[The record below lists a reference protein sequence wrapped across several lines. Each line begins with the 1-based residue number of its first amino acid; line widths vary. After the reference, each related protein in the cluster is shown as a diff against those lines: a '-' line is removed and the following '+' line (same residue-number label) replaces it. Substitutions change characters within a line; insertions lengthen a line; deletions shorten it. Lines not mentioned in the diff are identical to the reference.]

1 MKVVVTARNF
11 STDDKTALQIL
22 QDAGF
27 EVEDHSKEDIG
38 SGTNEEYIRS
48 LVLDAYAVICGPE
61 KVSNKAIAESK
72 NLKIVSRRG
81 IGYDSIDIDFCKKNG
96 IAVARALGTVEGSVA
111 ESVMAYILYF
121 ARRIDLQ
128 SESMNKGEWK
138 RIMTP
143 GAKSHTLGLIGFG
156 GIGKEIA
163 KRAVPFGMEVL
174 YYCRHPKDEFGAH
187 YAELDELLAKSDYV
201 SINVPLNESTVNMID
216 KKIFSK
222 ITGKRRFRGQVFA
235 CGGHSGEKARLRHSH
250 GSYHG
255 ICPDGLR
262 KSVAALGQGAGGAD
276 DVARIRRAGRFPDG
290 YAGGGIQP
298 HRGEGEG
305 RPRQGDGTEQRR
317 EDRRLSVRDTG
328 GFRAGDAGPL
338 HLPHRGRHRPGR
350 G

>member
-11 STDDKTALQIL
+11 STDDKTALQML

-38 SGTNEEYIRS
+38 SGTDEEYIRS
-48 LVLDAYAVICGPE
+48 LVLDADAVICGPE

-96 IAVARALGTVEGSVA
+96 IAVARALGTVESSVA

-163 KRAVPFGMEVL
+163 KRSVPFGMEVL

-222 ITGKRRFRGQVFA
+222 MKDGAILINTARSGIVDTNALVDALKSGKLSGAAIDVFDNEPCTDSPLIGLPNVVLTPHTAPFTKENFREMNNRA
-235 CGGHSGEKARLRHSH
+235 A
-250 GSYHG
+250 
-255 ICPDGLR
+255 
-262 KSVAALGQGAGGAD
+262 KSV
-276 DVARIRRAGRFPDG
+276 IEFFN
-290 YAGGGIQP
+290 
-298 HRGEGEG
+298 
-305 RPRQGDGTEQRR
+305 GTLDSRY
-317 EDRRLSVRDTG
+317 LIG
-328 GFRAGDAGPL
+328 
-338 HLPHRGRHRPGR
+338 
-350 G
+350 

>member
-1 MKVVVTARNF
+1 MVNIVNKLNDIKDMTGPKILHLRTIKGKGYAPAEKEPTIWHAPGCFNPETGDRITA
-11 STDDKTALQIL
+11 I
-22 QDAGF
+22 
-27 EVEDHSKEDIG
+27 E
-38 SGTNEEYIRS
+38 
-48 LVLDAYAVICGPE
+48 
-61 KVSNKAIAESK
+61 ESK

-222 ITGKRRFRGQVFA
+222 MKDGAVLINTARSKIVDTNALVDALKSGKLSGAAVDVFDNEPCMDSPLIGLPNVVLTPHTAPFTIENFREMNNRA
-235 CGGHSGEKARLRHSH
+235 A
-250 GSYHG
+250 
-255 ICPDGLR
+255 
-262 KSVAALGQGAGGAD
+262 KSV
-276 DVARIRRAGRFPDG
+276 IEFFN
-290 YAGGGIQP
+290 
-298 HRGEGEG
+298 
-305 RPRQGDGTEQRR
+305 GTLDSRY
-317 EDRRLSVRDTG
+317 LIG
-328 GFRAGDAGPL
+328 
-338 HLPHRGRHRPGR
+338 
-350 G
+350 

>member
-11 STDDKTALQIL
+11 STDDKTALQML

-38 SGTNEEYIRS
+38 SGTDEEYIRS
-48 LVLDAYAVICGPE
+48 LVLDAFAVICGPE

-96 IAVARALGTVEGSVA
+96 VAVARALGTVEGSVA

-201 SINVPLNESTVNMID
+201 SINVPLNESTVNMIE
-216 KKIFSK
+216 KKYFQK
-222 ITGKRRFRGQVFA
+222 
-235 CGGHSGEKARLRHSH
+235 
-250 GSYHG
+250 
-255 ICPDGLR
+255 
-262 KSVAALGQGAGGAD
+262 
-276 DVARIRRAGRFPDG
+276 
-290 YAGGGIQP
+290 
-298 HRGEGEG
+298 
-305 RPRQGDGTEQRR
+305 
-317 EDRRLSVRDTG
+317 
-328 GFRAGDAGPL
+328 
-338 HLPHRGRHRPGR
+338 
-350 G
+350 

>member
-11 STDDKTALQIL
+11 STGDKTALQML

-38 SGTNEEYIRS
+38 SGTDEEYIRS
-48 LVLDAYAVICGPE
+48 LVLDADAVICGPE
-61 KVSNKAIAESK
+61 KISNKAIEESK

-96 IAVARALGTVEGSVA
+96 VAVARALGTVEGSVA

-128 SESMNKGEWK
+128 SESMNKGEWR

-143 GAKSHTLGLIGFG
+143 GAKSRTLGLIGFG

-174 YYCRHPKDEFGAH
+174 YYCRHPKNEFGAH
-187 YAELDELLAKSDYV
+187 YAELDELLEKSDYV

-216 KKIFSK
+216 KKALSK
-222 ITGKRRFRGQVFA
+222 MKDGAILINTARSGIVDTNELVNALKSGKLSGAAIDVFDNEPCTDSPLIGLPNVVLTPHTAPFTIENFREMNNRA
-235 CGGHSGEKARLRHSH
+235 A
-250 GSYHG
+250 
-255 ICPDGLR
+255 
-262 KSVAALGQGAGGAD
+262 KSV
-276 DVARIRRAGRFPDG
+276 IEFFN
-290 YAGGGIQP
+290 
-298 HRGEGEG
+298 
-305 RPRQGDGTEQRR
+305 GTLDSRY
-317 EDRRLSVRDTG
+317 LIG
-328 GFRAGDAGPL
+328 
-338 HLPHRGRHRPGR
+338 
-350 G
+350 

>member
-96 IAVARALGTVEGSVA
+96 IAVARALGTVE

-222 ITGKRRFRGQVFA
+222 MKDGAILINTARSGIVDTNALVDALKSGKLSGAAIDVFDNEPCTDSPLIGLPNVVLTPHTAPFTKENFREMNNRA
-235 CGGHSGEKARLRHSH
+235 A
-250 GSYHG
+250 
-255 ICPDGLR
+255 
-262 KSVAALGQGAGGAD
+262 KSV
-276 DVARIRRAGRFPDG
+276 IEFFN
-290 YAGGGIQP
+290 
-298 HRGEGEG
+298 
-305 RPRQGDGTEQRR
+305 GTLDSRY
-317 EDRRLSVRDTG
+317 LIG
-328 GFRAGDAGPL
+328 
-338 HLPHRGRHRPGR
+338 
-350 G
+350 